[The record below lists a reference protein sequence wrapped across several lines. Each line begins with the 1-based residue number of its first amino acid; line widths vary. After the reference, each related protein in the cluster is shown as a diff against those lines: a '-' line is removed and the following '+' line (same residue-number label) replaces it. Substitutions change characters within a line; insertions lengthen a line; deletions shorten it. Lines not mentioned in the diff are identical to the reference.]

1 MTTSG
6 RFIIGGGS
14 LLFLVL
20 MGITC
25 WIEKLPWFG
34 ELIIF
39 VGLGAIPF
47 FLLLNAIFAPS
58 EDVPSY
64 QKLGLPESSDAPE
77 GLIVVRFWRGILGN
91 TPAAV
96 VVDPQQPE
104 ILFINCL
111 GYPNFFDRA
120 LPIARVSKDQIL
132 DVWDYPSDVRG
143 ADGRR
148 LEIKT
153 QLGNAQ
159 ILMTRDSKQVRPENY
174 EKLRD
179 HLAQEF
185 PGEPSARIS
194 AGQQR
199 VTSNLAPNGKTTLTE
214 YIVEPWKIVAVIMP
228 LTIFLCTC
236 VVFFFFNPNDI
247 GQILMGV
254 LIGAT
259 LGLKMLAVALH
270 YNKQ

>member
-1 MTTSG
+1 
-6 RFIIGGGS
+6 
-14 LLFLVL
+14 

-25 WIEKLPWFG
+25 WKEKLPWFG

-39 VGLGAIPF
+39 VGLGAFPI
-47 FLLLNAIFAPS
+47 FLLLIAIFAPS

-132 DVWDYPSDVRG
+132 DVWDYPWDARGSDSRK
-143 ADGRR
+143 

-159 ILMTRDSKQVRPENY
+159 ILMTRDSKQVRPENH

-179 HLAQEF
+179 YLAQEY
-185 PGEPSARIS
+185 PGDPSARIS

-214 YIVEPWKIVAVIMP
+214 YIVAPWKIIAVVFSLSI
-228 LTIFLCTC
+228 LVCTC
-236 VVFFFFNPNDI
+236 LVYSFNQNPADYL
-247 GQILMGV
+247 LMGFMYGT
-254 LIGAT
+254 L
-259 LGLKMLAVALH
+259 LGLKLSVVALH

>member
-1 MTTSG
+1 M
-6 RFIIGGGS
+6 
-14 LLFLVL
+14 
-20 MGITC
+20 
-25 WIEKLPWFG
+25 
-34 ELIIF
+34 
-39 VGLGAIPF
+39 
-47 FLLLNAIFAPS
+47 
-58 EDVPSY
+58 
-64 QKLGLPESSDAPE
+64 GLP
-77 GLIVVRFWRGILGN
+77 VRRQG
-91 TPAAV
+91 
-96 VVDPQQPE
+96 
-104 ILFINCL
+104 C
-111 GYPNFFDRA
+111 R
-120 LPIARVSKDQIL
+120 
-132 DVWDYPSDVRG
+132 
-143 ADGRR
+143 GRR

-179 HLAQEF
+179 YLAQEF

-194 AGQQR
+194 ADQQR

-254 LIGAT
+254 VLGAT

>member
-1 MTTSG
+1 
-6 RFIIGGGS
+6 
-14 LLFLVL
+14 

-64 QKLGLPESSDAPE
+64 QKLGLSEPSEVPEDV
-77 GLIVVRFWRGILGN
+77 IVVRFWRGILGN

-143 ADGRR
+143 AEVEG
-148 LEIKT
+148 
-153 QLGNAQ
+153 
-159 ILMTRDSKQVRPENY
+159 SKSRPN
-174 EKLRD
+174 
-179 HLAQEF
+179 
-185 PGEPSARIS
+185 SAMHRS
-194 AGQQR
+194 
-199 VTSNLAPNGKTTLTE
+199 
-214 YIVEPWKIVAVIMP
+214 
-228 LTIFLCTC
+228 
-236 VVFFFFNPNDI
+236 
-247 GQILMGV
+247 
-254 LIGAT
+254 
-259 LGLKMLAVALH
+259 
-270 YNKQ
+270 

>member
-25 WIEKLPWFG
+25 WKEKLPWFG

-39 VGLGAIPF
+39 VGLGAFPI
-47 FLLLNAIFAPS
+47 FLLLIAIFAPS

-132 DVWDYPSDVRG
+132 DVWDYPWDARGSDSRK
-143 ADGRR
+143 

-159 ILMTRDSKQVRPENY
+159 ILMTRDSKQVRPENH

-179 HLAQEF
+179 YLAQEY
-185 PGEPSARIS
+185 PGDPSARIS

-214 YIVEPWKIVAVIMP
+214 YIVAPWKIIAVVFSLSI
-228 LTIFLCTC
+228 LVCTC
-236 VVFFFFNPNDI
+236 LVYSFNQNPADYL
-247 GQILMGV
+247 LMGFMYGT
-254 LIGAT
+254 L
-259 LGLKMLAVALH
+259 LGLKLSVVALH